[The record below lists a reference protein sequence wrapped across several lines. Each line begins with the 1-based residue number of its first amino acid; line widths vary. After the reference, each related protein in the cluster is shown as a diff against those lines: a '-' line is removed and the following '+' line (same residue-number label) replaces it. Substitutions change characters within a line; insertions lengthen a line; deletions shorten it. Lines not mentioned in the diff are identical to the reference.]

1 MAITQSSANT
11 FSTLNGNFKQVYADK
26 LENLIPENVKLMT
39 MIKFAAKAKT
49 GDLYHQ
55 PVILQQE
62 HGITFATSE
71 DDAINLNAAV
81 SGAIRDASIRGN
93 VAVLRSNLGYA
104 AASRAA
110 GGDAKAF
117 EDATKFLVANML
129 RSMAKKLE
137 IEMLYGQIGYG
148 AVAAGGVSTN
158 TIVIATAE
166 WAPGIWSGAEGMP
179 IEIRDA
185 SGATSRGEFTI
196 TAVDMDLR
204 RLTLSASAATAG
216 VVATDVL
223 WHKGAYGKEFAG
235 IHKIISTTSGSLF
248 GISVVDYNLFK
259 GNSYS
264 ASSAALS
271 FTKLNKAAT
280 RGIEKGQQG
289 KLVALV
295 NPRGW
300 ADMLNDQAA
309 LRKYDQSYSK
319 KKMEN
324 GAEALEFSSQNGL
337 IEIHASTFVKE
348 GYAYL
353 LSMDEFMRVGSSDV
367 TFKRPGREDEFFL
380 DRPDSMAYELRLF
393 TDQALF
399 CSAPGRNTLIT
410 GVVNAA

>member
-1 MAITQSSANT
+1 MAITTQTSNT
-11 FSTLNGNFKQVYADK
+11 FDSLNGNFKQVYAAK

-39 MIKFAAKAKT
+39 MIKFAEKAKT

-71 DDAINLNAAV
+71 DDAINLNPAV
-81 SGAIRDASIRGN
+81 AGAIRDATIRGN

-110 GGDAKAF
+110 GGGAKAF

-129 RSMAKKLE
+129 RSMAKKIE
-137 IEMLYGQIGYG
+137 IEMLYGQNGYGVVG
-148 AVAAGGVSTN
+148 AVASNVITVS
-158 TIVIATAE
+158 TAE
-166 WAPGIWSGAEGMP
+166 WAPGIWAGSEGMP
-179 IEIRDA
+179 IEIRNA
-185 SGATSRGEFTI
+185 AGSTSRGNFQI
-196 TAVDMDLR
+196 IAVDMDLR
-204 RLTLSASAATAG
+204 NLTLSSSAASAG
-216 VVATDVL
+216 VVATDII
-223 WHKGAYGKEFAG
+223 WHFGAYGKEFVG
-235 IHKIISTTSGSLF
+235 IHQILTQATGTLF
-248 GISVVDYNLFK
+248 GIDIVSYNLFK
-259 GNSYS
+259 GNNYP
-264 ASSAALS
+264 AGSSALS
-271 FTKLNKAAT
+271 FSKLNKAAT
-280 RGIEKGQQG
+280 RGVEKGQMG
-289 KLVALV
+289 KLVAMV

-309 LRKYDQSYSK
+309 LRRYDGSYTK

-324 GAEALEFSSQNGL
+324 GAEALEFNSQNGL

-353 LSMDEFMRVGSSDV
+353 LSIDEFMRVGSSDV

-399 CSAPGRNTLIT
+399 CSAPGRNTLISQI
-410 GVVNAA
+410 VNAS

>member
-1 MAITQSSANT
+1 MAIVSQAQNT
-11 FSTLNGNFKQVYADK
+11 FTSLNGNFKQVYADK
-26 LENLIPENVKLMT
+26 LENLIPENVKLMN
-39 MIKFAAKAKT
+39 MIKFNQKAKT

-62 HGITFATSE
+62 HGITFANSE

-81 SGAIRDASIRGN
+81 AGATKDATIRGN
-93 VAVLRSNLGYA
+93 VAVLRANMGYK
-104 AASRAA
+104 AASAAA
-110 GGDAKAF
+110 GGGAKAF

-148 AVAAGGVSTN
+148 TVASVST
-158 TIVIATAE
+158 TSAVITTAE
-166 WAPGIWSGAEGMP
+166 WAPGIWAGAEGMP

-185 SGATSRGEFTI
+185 TGATSRGEFVI
-196 TAVDMDLR
+196 NAVDMDLR
-204 RLTLSASAATAG
+204 RITCNASLAGAG
-216 VVATDVL
+216 VVATDVI

-235 IHKIISTTSGSLF
+235 IHQILTQSSGTLF

-264 ASSAALS
+264 AGSAALS
-271 FTKLNKAAT
+271 FAKLNKAAT
-280 RGIEKGQQG
+280 RGIEKGQEG
-289 KLVALV
+289 KLVAMV
-295 NPRGW
+295 NPRAW

-309 LRKYDQSYSK
+309 LRRYDQSYSK
-319 KKMEN
+319 KKMDN

-353 LSMDEFMRVGSSDV
+353 LSQDEWMRIGSSDV

-380 DRPDSMAYELRLF
+380 DRPDQMAYELRLF

-410 GVVNAA
+410 AIVNAA

>member
-1 MAITQSSANT
+1 MAITQSTANE
-11 FSTLNGNFKQVYADK
+11 FATLNGNFKQVYADK

-39 MIKFAAKAKT
+39 MIRFSEKAKT

-81 SGAIRDASIRGN
+81 SGAIRDATIRGN

-110 GGDAKAF
+110 GGGARAF

-137 IEMLYGQIGYG
+137 IEMLYGQMGYG
-148 AVAAGGVSTN
+148 AVASSSTN
-158 TIVIATAE
+158 TLIVTTAE
-166 WAPGIWSGAEGMP
+166 WAPGIWAGAEGMP
-179 IEIRDA
+179 VEIRDTT
-185 SGATSRGEFTI
+185 GATSRGTFVI

-204 RLTLSASAATAG
+204 KLTFDASVAAAG
-216 VVATDVL
+216 VVATDVI

-235 IHKIISTTSGSLF
+235 VHKIITTSTGTLF
-248 GISVVDYNLFK
+248 GISVTDYNLFK

-271 FTKLNKAAT
+271 FSKLNKAAT
-280 RGIEKGQQG
+280 RGVEKGQQG
-289 KLVALV
+289 KLVAMV

-309 LRKYDQSYSK
+309 LRKYDSSYSK
-319 KKMEN
+319 KKMDN

-337 IEIHASTFVKE
+337 IEIHSSTFVKE

-367 TFKRPGREDEFFL
+367 TFKRPGRGDEFFL

-410 GVVNAA
+410 AIVNAA

>member
-1 MAITQSSANT
+1 MAITQSVNNT
-11 FSTLNGNFKQVYADK
+11 FTTLNGNFKQVYADK

-39 MIKFAAKAKT
+39 MIKFNQKAKT
-49 GDLYHQ
+49 GDQYHQ

-81 SGAIRDASIRGN
+81 SGAIRDATIRGN
-93 VAVLRSNLGYA
+93 VAVLRANLGYA

-110 GGDAKAF
+110 GGGAKAF

-137 IEMLYGQIGYG
+137 IEMLYGQVGYG
-148 AVAAGGVSTN
+148 AVASSSTN
-158 TIVIATAE
+158 TLIVSTAE

-179 IEIRDA
+179 VEIRDA
-185 SGATSRGEFTI
+185 TGATSRGVFTI

-204 RLTLSASAATAG
+204 KLTFDASVAAAG
-216 VVATDVL
+216 VVATDVI

-235 IHKIISTTSGSLF
+235 IHQILSQASGTLF
-248 GISVVDYNLFK
+248 GISVTDYNLFK

-264 ASSAALS
+264 AGSAALS
-271 FTKLNKAAT
+271 FAKLNKAAT
-280 RGIEKGQQG
+280 RGIEKGQMG
-289 KLVALV
+289 KLVAMV

-309 LRKYDQSYSK
+309 LRRYDSSYSK
-319 KKMEN
+319 KKMDN
-324 GAEALEFSSQNGL
+324 GAEALEFNSQNGL

-353 LSMDEFMRVGSSDV
+353 LSVDEFMRVGSSDV

-399 CSAPGRNTLIT
+399 CAAPGRNTLIT
-410 GVVNAA
+410 GIVNAA

>member
-1 MAITQSSANT
+1 MAITQSVNNT
-11 FSTLNGNFKQVYADK
+11 FTTLNGNFKQVYADK

-39 MIKFAAKAKT
+39 MIKFNQKAKT
-49 GDLYHQ
+49 GDQYHQ

-81 SGAIRDASIRGN
+81 SGAIRDATIRGN
-93 VAVLRSNLGYA
+93 VAVLRANLGYA

-110 GGDAKAF
+110 GGGAKAF

-148 AVAAGGVSTN
+148 AVASSSTN
-158 TIVIATAE
+158 TLIVTTAE

-179 IEIRDA
+179 VEIRDIT
-185 SGATSRGEFTI
+185 GATSRGTFTV

-204 RLTLSASAATAG
+204 KLTFDASVAAAG
-216 VVATDVL
+216 VVATDVI

-235 IHKIISTTSGSLF
+235 IHQILSQTTGTLF
-248 GISVVDYNLFK
+248 GISITDYNLFK

-264 ASSAALS
+264 AGSAALS
-271 FTKLNKAAT
+271 FAKLNKAAT
-280 RGIEKGQQG
+280 RGIEKGQMG
-289 KLVALV
+289 KLVAMV

-309 LRKYDQSYSK
+309 LRRYDSSYSK
-319 KKMEN
+319 KKMDN
-324 GAEALEFSSQNGL
+324 GAEALEFNSQNGL

-353 LSMDEFMRVGSSDV
+353 LSTDEFMRVGSSDV

-410 GVVNAA
+410 AIVNAA